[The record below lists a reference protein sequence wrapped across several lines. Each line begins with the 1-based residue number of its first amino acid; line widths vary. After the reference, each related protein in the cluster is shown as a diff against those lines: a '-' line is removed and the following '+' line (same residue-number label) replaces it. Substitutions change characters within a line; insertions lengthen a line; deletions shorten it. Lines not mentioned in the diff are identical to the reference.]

1 MNNFSHINSKGD
13 ANIVDISNKQ
23 KTKRIAIATGIVSLE
38 KETLELVKNDKLKK
52 GDVLATARIAGI
64 MASKKTSDLIPL
76 CHNINIEFVKVE
88 FDLDDANNR
97 IIVTSECHT
106 TEKTGVEMEAL
117 LSCTMACLTIYDM
130 IKSVDKKAS
139 ITDIKL
145 ILKSGGKSGIF
156 KRK

>member
-1 MNNFSHINSKGD
+1 
-13 ANIVDISNKQ
+13 
-23 KTKRIAIATGIVSLE
+23 
-38 KETLELVKNDKLKK
+38 
-52 GDVLATARIAGI
+52 
-64 MASKKTSDLIPL
+64 
-76 CHNINIEFVKVE
+76 
-88 FDLDDANNR
+88 
-97 IIVTSECHT
+97 
-106 TEKTGVEMEAL
+106 MEAL